1 MGVYGSGPEI
11 EIDPTQPL
19 APPCAPNII
28 CKEKEWS
35 KYRSKWRCKMD
46 NYIVAYVAKWLL
58 NKHLKE
64 LHGLVIKKAK
74 PRRPSTSKRSFQHQ
88 NHVKMNICIL
98 GDAMAMQR
106 QNDQKVVNHAHAKA

>member
-58 NKHLKE
+58 TKHLKE
-64 LHGLVIKKAK
+64 VHGLVKKKPKHGRFLTFEKGFDIKTMLK
-74 PRRPSTSKRSFQHQ
+74 
-88 NHVKMNICIL
+88 
-98 GDAMAMQR
+98 
-106 QNDQKVVNHAHAKA
+106 